1 MLFAHTASAQ
11 PIASAIRDGF
21 RAATS
26 RSAQRIYIYATL
38 LSITSSVLYGIAII
52 GYLAFYR
59 EYVPHKVRSAPVHL
73 QYGSAFPSI
82 PSTASNKAS
91 DRLFAADSAL
101 HQHLHSDVQHIR
113 HPYALTDLR
122 GLGLKTD
129 QNYDVSVV
137 LSLPLTPS
145 NQAVGNF
152 MVEIALAA
160 SGTKSASAAIV
171 AAERLPPANPRDF
184 LEADSKRVLFA
195 AARPAL
201 MTYTDP
207 LILRATRLTLL
218 PLHFFAPEA
227 ASRNRLVVPMA
238 ESLSFSGPGGPRAV
252 LPAVL
257 YLELRTNGLHELQ
270 TYGAEVV
277 FAARLSGLRWLMY
290 HYRISSF
297 LLLTTVW
304 WFVEVVFMMAALII
318 LSLAFGGRSDDEASS
333 RRHSMRSSSTSY
345 LGSAQR
351 AQKKSDEDSGYK
363 ERKMFEGKLEASP
376 SIKQEATNSESSASR
391 LAAIPLKYFAQSER
405 TTSHAKEEN
414 AQKRRIQKRD
424 SQDQIIQSGS
434 LQRETTEES
443 SDDSLEDDQQDDH
456 YKVRYDKDDDDP
468 GPFNTRTLHREL
480 NEPRPIRSSSQSA
493 WKKPGEPTDSAM
505 ATGRS
510 SDKALKEGDV
520 RQRLL
525 KKELPNMSAASSA
538 AVPESSAQIEQQKSN
553 N

>member
-1 MLFAHTASAQ
+1 M
-11 PIASAIRDGF
+11 
-21 RAATS
+21 
-26 RSAQRIYIYATL
+26 
-38 LSITSSVLYGIAII
+38 
-52 GYLAFYR
+52 AFYR

-73 QYGSAFPSI
+73 QYGSTFPSI

-91 DRLFAADSAL
+91 DRLFAAGSAL

-129 QNYDVSVV
+129 QDYDVSVV

-152 MVEIALAA
+152 MIEIALAA
-160 SGTKSASAAIV
+160 SSTNSASAAIT

-184 LEADSKRVLFA
+184 LETDGKRVLFA

-207 LILRATRLTLL
+207 LIHRATRLTLL

-238 ESLSFSGPGGPRAV
+238 ESLSFSGSGGPRAV

-290 HYRISSF
+290 HHRIFSF
-297 LLLTTVW
+297 LLLTTAW

-318 LSLAFGGRSDDEASS
+318 LSLAFGGRSDDDVSS
-333 RRHSMRSSSTSY
+333 RRHSIRSSNTSH
-345 LGSAQR
+345 LGPAQR
-351 AQKKSDEDSGYK
+351 TQRKSEDDSGDK
-363 ERKMFEGKLEASP
+363 ERKMFGGKLEASP
-376 SIKQEATNSESSASR
+376 SIKQEATNSESGSSR
-391 LAAIPLKYFAQSER
+391 LAAIPLKYSAQSER
-405 TTSHAKEEN
+405 TTSHAKDQIT
-414 AQKRRIQKRD
+414 QKRNKQKGG
-424 SQDQIIQSGS
+424 SQDQIIQSDGS
-434 LQRETTEES
+434 QRETTEDL
-443 SDDSLEDDQQDDH
+443 SDDSLDDDQQDEQ
-456 YKVRYDKDDDDP
+456 YGVQYDKNGEDT
-468 GPFNTRTLHREL
+468 GHFNTRTPHQEINEL
-480 NEPRPIRSSSQSA
+480 RPIRSSSQSA
-493 WKKPGEPTDSAM
+493 WKKSGEPTDSVM

-510 SDKALKEGDV
+510 SDSALKEGDV

-525 KKELPNMSAASSA
+525 KKELLDMSAASS
-538 AVPESSAQIEQQKSN
+538 ESSA
-553 N
+553 